1 MSGGARN
8 SYAGARIEQA
18 YRTTGPSAVTSEDD
32 MRHDKAQSRHRHW
45 RRLARLVWLSP
56 MLGASAALA
65 QGSLSLNRDALVEQA
80 RSAARETV
88 ERENEDEAQMPT
100 VVVRPD
106 GYLYESDRQL
116 DDVKH
121 KLPGADDAART
132 KLDLVDRT
140 QRYFERRQDP
150 NAIAE
155 DTQKTMLKVFEPANN
170 NP

>member
-1 MSGGARN
+1 
-8 SYAGARIEQA
+8 
-18 YRTTGPSAVTSEDD
+18 